1 MSAQPLHEKP
11 VSIHTSK
18 RTGEQKRRVNAM
30 SMPRATEPVGDAAA
44 RARDET
50 RAKKIAI
57 WHMMATV
64 LSSHSLYGLSIVYSP
79 KVRKQMM
86 RAKRSCSIDPEVKN
100 TGRPTRE
107 SLRRDSAISK

>member
-11 VSIHTSK
+11 TSIHASK
-18 RTGEQKRRVNAM
+18 RTGERKRRVNVM

-50 RAKKIAI
+50 RAKKIIICA
-57 WHMMATV
+57 MMATA
-64 LSSHSLYGLSIVYSP
+64 LSSHSLYGLIIVYSP
-79 KVRKQMM
+79 KVTKQTM

-100 TGRPTRE
+100 TGKPTRE
-107 SLRRDSAISK
+107 SLRRHSAISK